1 MSPSLPTA
9 AASAALTAN
18 EFLNLISLLLGSAD
32 SGNAYEDPGASQTGT
47 ELSQTASASA
57 LYPPVASNSDIAQ
70 ALIRSM
76 LGGKTTPNTPLADG
90 AKTAQTKAKQAAGA
104 QGVSLGL
111 SPIPTPPPIP
121 APLPIL
127 SPLPISGAP
136 PIDRPLPEKAA
147 MTAGSP
153 QIAPGGV
160 GNQELQGPGESR
172 AQTAATAA
180 AGTSMASAPL
190 AFSARLTPLENG
202 DAGNPLAENAPAEP
216 PVATSND
223 SKSKAAD
230 QDSPSVHSLLRSDT
244 GDAALAVAAAAG
256 TSSSDG
262 FARGFENPAPPNAIP
277 GDIPDA
283 KFASTFDTVADALR
297 TSETSNAASS
307 QTAAVTNNSPV
318 QEITVRIA
326 QPAMPVVDLQ
336 VTERAGEIHVA
347 VRTPDASLGTLLRQD
362 LGTLTNSLERA
373 GYRAETYVP
382 GAHEEAP
389 KTAAS
394 SQMDFG
400 ADGEQSRQGSSGR
413 NPGEPSQG
421 QQQQRQR
428 HHNAQDWND
437 EMEKQQ

>member
-1 MSPSLPTA
+1 V
-9 AASAALTAN
+9 
-18 EFLNLISLLLGSAD
+18 LLGSAD
-32 SGNAYEDPGASQTGT
+32 SGDAYEGPGAVQTGT
-47 ELSQTASASA
+47 ELSTNANA
-57 LYPPVASNSDIAQ
+57 LYPPAPSNSDIAQ

-76 LGGKTTPNTPLADG
+76 LGGKTASSTPAADG
-90 AKTAQTKAKQAAGA
+90 AKTAQTKAKQATGA
-104 QGVSLGL
+104 QGVSLAL
-111 SPIPTPPPIP
+111 SPIPVS
-121 APLPIL
+121 L
-127 SPLPISGAP
+127 
-136 PIDRPLPEKAA
+136 PIDRPLPISASLPIDKPLAAKAA
-147 MTAGSP
+147 VAEGSP

-160 GNQELQGPGESR
+160 GNQELQGLGGSR
-172 AQTAATAA
+172 AQTAVTAST
-180 AGTSMASAPL
+180 GTSMASAPL

-202 DAGNPLAENAPAEP
+202 DAGNPLAENASAEP
-216 PVATSND
+216 PAAISND

-230 QDSPSVHSLLRSDT
+230 PDSASVHSLLRSDT

-262 FARGFENPAPPNAIP
+262 FARGFDNPAPPNAIP
-277 GDIPDA
+277 GDIADT

-297 TSETSNAASS
+297 ASETSNAASS
-307 QTAAVTNNSPV
+307 QTAAASNSSPI

-336 VTERAGEIHVA
+336 VSERAGEIHVA

-382 GAHEEAP
+382 GAQEAP
-389 KTAAS
+389 RTAAS
-394 SQMDFG
+394 SQMNFG
-400 ADGEQSRQGSSGR
+400 ADGEQSRQGSPGR
-413 NPGEPSQG
+413 NPGDPSQG